1 MYKFLVLNTSYS
13 LIFLDFMQKNK
24 CYMHKIA
31 WYINT
36 FVPISVK
43 FVNLLL
49 KSSGMYDKIISW
61 ILKTQQIIL
70 SHSENFFALTPTT
83 KCAN

>member
-1 MYKFLVLNTSYS
+1 MNFMFFAKKTMRLRNIMYKFLVLNTSYS

-49 KSSGMYDKIISW
+49 
-61 ILKTQQIIL
+61 
-70 SHSENFFALTPTT
+70 
-83 KCAN
+83 